1 MSSSAP
7 SREAPVVNLV
17 PIPLHTMGCSDT
29 LPRCSMTEGCLELS
43 HWLGARAAQHH
54 AKGNLTRVPWI
65 FPCHRALHPQGL
77 PTGDISGGHESAFHS
92 LLKILILPLVF
103 MPFKSGN
110 EFYNFSSGAQLVAR
124 VVKLNFINIS
134 CWDQGK
140 SIKKAERKREK
151 ERQKGKKLRK
161 EKKSNSAGLLRAQLN
176 DGHGPESAEDGMHL
190 GQALPPSLPLPSAA
204 RLPGQMLLPG

>member
-1 MSSSAP
+1 MCTCRLRAHHPPEGNPTGVLWISS
-7 SREAPVVNLV
+7 
-17 PIPLHTMGCSDT
+17 
-29 LPRCSMTEGCLELS
+29 RCG
-43 HWLGARAAQHH
+43 
-54 AKGNLTRVPWI
+54 
-65 FPCHRALHPQGL
+65 ALHPQGL

-140 SIKKAERKREK
+140 SIKKAERERERKRR
-151 ERQKGKKLRK
+151 ERSKGNTEARQPRRRSPAQRRPWPCKCRRWGVLGASFACCSPSSSSCRTPRPNATSRLKVSVEVRWEEADGKKRPQLSPGRWG
-161 EKKSNSAGLLRAQLN
+161 SVLSACKAQEGLL
-176 DGHGPESAEDGMHL
+176 
-190 GQALPPSLPLPSAA
+190 
-204 RLPGQMLLPG
+204 

>member
-1 MSSSAP
+1 
-7 SREAPVVNLV
+7 
-17 PIPLHTMGCSDT
+17 
-29 LPRCSMTEGCLELS
+29 
-43 HWLGARAAQHH
+43 
-54 AKGNLTRVPWI
+54 
-65 FPCHRALHPQGL
+65 
-77 PTGDISGGHESAFHS
+77 
-92 LLKILILPLVF
+92 

-140 SIKKAERKREK
+140 SIKKAEREREREREREGKEAK
-151 ERQKGKKLRK
+151 ER

-176 DGHGPESAEDGMHL
+176 DGHGPESTEDSMHL